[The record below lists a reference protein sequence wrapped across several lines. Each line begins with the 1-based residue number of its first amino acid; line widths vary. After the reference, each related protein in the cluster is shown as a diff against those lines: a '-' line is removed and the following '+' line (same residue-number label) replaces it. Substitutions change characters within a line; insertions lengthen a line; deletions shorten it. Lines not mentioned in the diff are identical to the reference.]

1 MRNVED
7 KLPEKHRP
15 AIHARLLEIMRAENR
30 SQAERLI
37 EKLARE
43 LHRKY
48 PKAAACLRDDIARMT
63 AFFAFPKAHWKH
75 LRTTNIIES
84 NFDVVRSRSN
94 VCKRL
99 RQPESATYLVWA
111 LLVRRKEHWRRSNG
125 YTLLAQVHQ
134 TLLGNRDGKPVAL
147 RKAA

>member
-1 MRNVED
+1 
-7 KLPEKHRP
+7 
-15 AIHARLLEIMRAENR
+15 
-30 SQAERLI
+30 
-37 EKLARE
+37 ARE
-43 LHRKY
+43 LVRQY
-48 PKAAACLRDDIARMT
+48 PKAAACLRDDAGRMT
-63 AFFAFPKAHWKH
+63 AYYTFPKAHWKH

-84 NFDVVRSRSN
+84 NFDVVRSRTN

-111 LLVRRKEHWRRSNG
+111 LLMRRKERWRRFNG

-134 TLLGNRDGKPVAL
+134 AMLDKRTDKVVAL